1 MDVTWRKCICTIGN
15 AQKFGSQKSAVNCQ
29 QGGDTAPALLPAER
43 YPQGSLPCPH
53 APPWS
58 PAAPRWP
65 SPARSGRR
73 SRARRSRARRTCRGS
88 WSGTRSPRPTSL
100 CWSQTANKIWAERTQ
115 SSSALKLAWSP
126 LLNKVVHMRFTPGK
140 LKSTF
145 SPLWGSSPRDTNSQ
159 EVPVPIPALLPLL
172 LPRVRHSSS
181 ALLPWLLEPGT
192 RNGFESLLQRN
203 LFKDVALWVLLTVIQ
218 KMETQS
224 VPALKYQKNWKFKLQ
239 QTLPLALAL
248 TWRKPL
254 KAEENDGPALALNI
268 FTVLTFQLISVHFK
282 PTVRAGGSAPLCIRA
297 QTHTHLCV
305 CVCTHSPWLYV
316 QT

>member
-29 QGGDTAPALLPAER
+29 QGGGTAPALLPAER
-43 YPQGSLPCPH
+43 ASSAPVPQGSLPCPH

-140 LKSTF
+140 FKSTF
-145 SPLWGSSPRDTNSQ
+145 PPPKAPPSGTPTAKRSLCPFQHCSLCYCPESGTA
-159 EVPVPIPALLPLL
+159 ALLSCPDCWNQAQEMDSRVCYRGTCLKMWLCEFSKMLL
-172 LPRVRHSSS
+172 HI
-181 ALLPWLLEPGT
+181 T
-192 RNGFESLLQRN
+192 
-203 LFKDVALWVLLTVIQ
+203 K
-218 KMETQS
+218 
-224 VPALKYQKNWKFKLQ
+224 
-239 QTLPLALAL
+239 
-248 TWRKPL
+248 
-254 KAEENDGPALALNI
+254 
-268 FTVLTFQLISVHFK
+268 
-282 PTVRAGGSAPLCIRA
+282 
-297 QTHTHLCV
+297 
-305 CVCTHSPWLYV
+305 
-316 QT
+316 